1 MGESDGLQ
9 CKSLYLTVCTITK
22 SEVLCMFYSPRTSCS
37 LFLLSH
43 DSSEERAAVRWQ
55 QFCWHRSGKLR
66 SITVR
71 TTARVR
77 PTQFCSHHNGKP
89 RSITIRARAQENCCL
104 STQSQ
109 SSSQRTQMLRCARS
123 AGNAIRQASKTSRKS
138 RIDNASGRPRK
149 PRMGRPMR
157 RRNRPSNVGLLRKT
171 LRASQDRSS

>member
-1 MGESDGLQ
+1 MRKHSKGYASAFSQPAFRSIEFDCHFSISSIFVSSLHMFELDGLHS
-9 CKSLYLTVCTITK
+9 KSTNLTVCTIVT
-22 SEVLCMFYSPRTSCS
+22 SEVLYESCS
-37 LFLLSH
+37 LFLVSH
-43 DSSEERAAVRWQ
+43 DSNEERAAVRWP

-109 SSSQRTQMLRCARS
+109 SSSQRTHTLPP
-123 AGNAIRQASKTSRKS
+123 GASSKHSH
-138 RIDNASGRPRK
+138 
-149 PRMGRPMR
+149 
-157 RRNRPSNVGLLRKT
+157 
-171 LRASQDRSS
+171 